1 LLVVPVGEKTLEET
15 YQIRLE
21 QQIRKHATPELIAK
35 MRAISHSSES
45 PENLRSALRG
55 GAMELVKLLSGEV
68 TRTQWFEQSSQ
79 RDDQY
84 YALPL
89 FAFIAGEAMRDYFK
103 TNPEEEEDTE
113 FRTLMSR
120 YVHSLYPAYNTLPI
134 GRKYEE
140 FPFLIFRS
148 YSLEEMRE
156 KIFTDKYLLT
166 SSELNVLNLILSK
179 EK

>member
-1 LLVVPVGEKTLEET
+1 VVPVGEKTLEET

-21 QQIRKHATPELIAK
+21 QQIRKHATPELIKK
-35 MRAISHSSES
+35 MWAISHSSEY
-45 PENLRSALRG
+45 PENLRTALRG
-55 GAMELVKLLSGEV
+55 SALELVKLLNGEV
-68 TRTQWFEQSSQ
+68 TQTQWFEQSSQ

-89 FAFIAGEAMRDYFK
+89 FAFIAGAAMQDYFK

-134 GRKYEE
+134 GRKYGE